1 MDRDRFLS
9 VARGEAPGDLLVSGG
24 RVVDVFTGEVRHGDV
39 LVAEGRVAA
48 VGRTGEAAE
57 VLEASGMYVLPGL
70 MDAHVHLES
79 SLVSPS
85 EYARAVVPRGTT
97 AVVCDPHEIANVAG
111 IRGIRWMLA
120 ASEDLPL
127 SVWFNLPSCV
137 PASHLATSGARLEA
151 PELLELA
158 GHPRVL
164 GLAEVMNVPGVVL
177 GDPGVWAKLEAFRGR
192 PVDGHAPGL
201 AGAWLDAYTAAGPAT
216 DHECLTP
223 AEAREKLRRG
233 LRVFLREGT
242 AARNLLELLPA
253 VDPWTLSRCAFC
265 TDDRHPHDL
274 LDRGHVDDLVRTAV
288 GAGLDPVMAVR
299 LATLGAAEAFGLRE
313 HGAVAPGRRADLVL
327 TRSLEEF
334 RAEVVVSAGRVV
346 AREGAPVGGWAPPV
360 ISSAAIR
367 GTVRV
372 DPDAVDLR
380 VPAAGGTVRVIGAVA
395 GSLLTEERPM
405 ELPVVDG
412 FVQADPGRDVARLA
426 VVERHAGSGRVG
438 LGFVQGLG
446 LGRAAVASTVAHDHH
461 NLVVA
466 GPDEESMG
474 TALRAVVAAGGGLA
488 VAHGGRVDAVLPLP
502 LAGLM
507 SDRSLEEVR
516 ADFDGLLEAVHAL
529 GGTGDP
535 FMLLSFLGLEV
546 IPSLKLTDLGLVD
559 VDRFEIVDLFA
570 PRPGS

>member
-9 VARGEAPGDLLVSGG
+9 VARGETPADLL
-24 RVVDVFTGEVRHGDV
+24 
-39 LVAEGRVAA
+39 
-48 VGRTGEAAE
+48 
-57 VLEASGMYVLPGL
+57 
-70 MDAHVHLES
+70 
-79 SLVSPS
+79 
-85 EYARAVVPRGTT
+85 
-97 AVVCDPHEIANVAG
+97 
-111 IRGIRWMLA
+111 
-120 ASEDLPL
+120 
-127 SVWFNLPSCV
+127 
-137 PASHLATSGARLEA
+137 
-151 PELLELA
+151 
-158 GHPRVL
+158 
-164 GLAEVMNVPGVVL
+164 
-177 GDPGVWAKLEAFRGR
+177 
-192 PVDGHAPGL
+192 
-201 AGAWLDAYTAAGPAT
+201 
-216 DHECLTP
+216 
-223 AEAREKLRRG
+223 
-233 LRVFLREGT
+233 
-242 AARNLLELLPA
+242 
-253 VDPWTLSRCAFC
+253 
-265 TDDRHPHDL
+265 
-274 LDRGHVDDLVRTAV
+274 
-288 GAGLDPVMAVR
+288 
-299 LATLGAAEAFGLRE
+299 
-313 HGAVAPGRRADLVL
+313 
-327 TRSLEEF
+327 
-334 RAEVVVSAGRVV
+334 VSAGRVV
-346 AREGAPVGGWAPPV
+346 ARKGAPVGGWDPPV
-360 ISSAAIR
+360 ISGAAIR